1 MAALAQNREMCIE
14 KAYYSSKRQQK
25 LSSKHM
31 KGNLLAIYSFGE
43 VTSVTN

>member
-1 MAALAQNREMCIE
+1 
-14 KAYYSSKRQQK
+14 
-25 LSSKHM
+25 M